1 MSARSTSTPSQTAPN
16 PELTTARRWVQHHRL
31 LTFSLMAYTISWS
44 LLIGGFLGVQS
55 GTLNPD
61 GPLVGLAIQVAAAGP
76 LIAAVIV
83 LTLTSGRSGLAEL
96 GRSIIRWR
104 VNPLWYAFIFV
115 GMPFLM
121 VAAISVF
128 YPGLI
133 TGLMDNW
140 PLLYTKLPLD
150 IAFIAVV
157 TGLAEEPGWRG
168 YAQPTAN
175 QRYRP
180 LLAALVVSL
189 IWAGW
194 HLPNALFGQ
203 TLTDTATHFL
213 ATVVNGFVLA
223 WAYNSTRSVLVVM
236 LLHGAQNATNGVI
249 RALFDGIAA
258 TPTATTYF
266 LISALTFGALMIVVA
281 VLTRGRLGLGPA
293 AETQQQD
300 AAAMTP
306 AGHHED
312 VQPRHAQ
319 VRRS

>member
-1 MSARSTSTPSQTAPN
+1 MH
-16 PELTTARRWVQHHRL
+16 HHRL
-31 LTFSLMAYTISWS
+31 LTFTVIAYTISWS
-44 LLIGGFLGVQS
+44 LLIGGFLGAQT

-61 GPLVGLAIQVAAAGP
+61 GQLIGVMIQVAAAGP
-76 LIAAVIV
+76 LIAALIM
-83 LTLTSGRSGLAEL
+83 LALTSGRAGLAGL
-96 GRSIIRWR
+96 GRSIVRWR

-115 GMPFLM
+115 GVPCLM
-121 VAAISVF
+121 VAAVAVF

-133 TGLMDNW
+133 PGLTDNW
-140 PLLYTKLPLD
+140 SLLYTKLPLD
-150 IAFIAVV
+150 IVLIAVV

-180 LLAALVVSL
+180 LIAALVVSL
-189 IWAGW
+189 IWAAW

-236 LLHGAQNATNGVI
+236 LLHGAQNASNGLI
-249 RALFDGIAA
+249 RALFDGATA
-258 TPTATTYF
+258 TPTPSSYY

-293 AETQQQD
+293 ADTNQSD
-300 AAAMTP
+300 AAVTTP
-306 AGHHED
+306 VGD
-312 VQPRHAQ
+312 HADIPPQ
-319 VRRS
+319 R